1 MRTGSSAGGRQPSS
15 RDDVPYAWAQA
26 AGFVAEF
33 CALGGRIVDR
43 IWIPLG
49 IDPATVA
56 TQVPRDVDGV
66 YVGQAILPM
75 ADVPEALRLARPR
88 PVAAG
93 SSRAPGSSPTRASS
107 RVVKGVVV
115 GGSPAVELDAA
126 GAGVRARVR
135 KGVSRH
141 PGAAGR

>member
-1 MRTGSSAGGRQPSS
+1 M
-15 RDDVPYAWAQA
+15 PYAWAQA

-75 ADVPEALRLARPR
+75 AAFLKRYASLGHDLSRQALATAGVVADPSVVPRR
-88 PVAAG
+88 
-93 SSRAPGSSPTRASS
+93 
-107 RVVKGVVV
+107 KGVVV
-115 GGSPAVELDAA
+115 AGSPASRADAA
-126 GAGVRARVR
+126 GAGLRPRVR
-135 KGVSRH
+135 KGFSRH
-141 PGAAGR
+141 SGAGGADRYLARLRRRRPGRCSRR